1 MAWRGVA
8 WRGLDVVVAGK
19 PCPREFRD
27 DVVPVAPGRDPDVK
41 TSKRMP
47 ASRTTTGHDL
57 VTSQEP
63 ARDRFSTD
71 SAARKTNLLRDP
83 RNASRGGRRPD
94 PATGR
99 TVRRFDR
106 NEGRDGG

>member
-47 ASRTTTGHDL
+47 ASRTVSGRFFGYSPTC
-57 VTSQEP
+57 
-63 ARDRFSTD
+63 DRGQIPTRR
-71 SAARKTNLLRDP
+71 AARK
-83 RNASRGGRRPD
+83 RNGDCDTFAANPPNG
-94 PATGR
+94 
-99 TVRRFDR
+99 
-106 NEGRDGG
+106 

>member
-27 DVVPVAPGRDPDVK
+27 EVVPVAPGRDPDVK

-47 ASRTTTGHDL
+47 ASRTANGTELEPHDPTT
-57 VTSQEP
+57 
-63 ARDRFSTD
+63 DRAEVVS
-71 SAARKTNLLRDP
+71 KGNPL
-83 RNASRGGRRPD
+83 
-94 PATGR
+94 R
-99 TVRRFDR
+99 TVGPRPVA
-106 NEGRDGG
+106 